1 MPVRILEALF
11 LRPYLRLELAFYV
24 RPDFLE
30 RRGRLHP
37 PSVLHDQLMHPSGR
51 TAGVDEGP
59 PRPLRIDVRVIPAE
73 VGSLLR
79 QGDQVGDG
87 VALAVIDAPHLFLP
101 GVGYLF
107 EGLRDLY
114 LGVAGLALLLK
125 IILKLH
131 QQLQPHLYPFLII
144 QMQQSH

>member
-1 MPVRILEALF
+1 
-11 LRPYLRLELAFYV
+11 
-24 RPDFLE
+24 
-30 RRGRLHP
+30 
-37 PSVLHDQLMHPSGR
+37 MHPSGR

-101 GVGYLF
+101 GVGDLF

-114 LGVAGLALLLK
+114 LGVAGLALVHGHQLIDRPKDGIAPRRNQPLPDAEGVDAALL
-125 IILKLH
+125 
-131 QQLQPHLYPFLII
+131 LQYGTDRELVQAVGDDDLAMIRDRR
-144 QMQQSH
+144 